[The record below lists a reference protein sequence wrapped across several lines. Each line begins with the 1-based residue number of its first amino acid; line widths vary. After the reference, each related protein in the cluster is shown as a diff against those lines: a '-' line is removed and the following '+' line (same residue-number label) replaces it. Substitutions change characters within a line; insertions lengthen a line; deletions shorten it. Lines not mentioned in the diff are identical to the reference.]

1 MAKIDRS
8 GIPRL
13 AERAPQPFVARR
25 ARVTTATLPEIADR
39 IPGVLAWLDRRTITP
54 SGPPFLRYSV
64 MSLPDLMVV
73 EAGFPVD
80 ELQALDADD
89 EVLSGTLP
97 AGRYVTARHHG
108 APSGLAQATADLLT
122 WVHQRGLR
130 FDVQNLA
137 DGEHWACRLEEYL
150 SPPSVDMQDWETDL
164 TFKLAD

>member
-1 MAKIDRS
+1 MLTVLWTSRRNPVDNASKPCGQGTDRVDKVVLDVDSGFLAPARAPPGSARRDSRPMAKIDRS

-89 EVLSGTLP
+89 EV
-97 AGRYVTARHHG
+97 
-108 APSGLAQATADLLT
+108 
-122 WVHQRGLR
+122 
-130 FDVQNLA
+130 
-137 DGEHWACRLEEYL
+137 
-150 SPPSVDMQDWETDL
+150 
-164 TFKLAD
+164 